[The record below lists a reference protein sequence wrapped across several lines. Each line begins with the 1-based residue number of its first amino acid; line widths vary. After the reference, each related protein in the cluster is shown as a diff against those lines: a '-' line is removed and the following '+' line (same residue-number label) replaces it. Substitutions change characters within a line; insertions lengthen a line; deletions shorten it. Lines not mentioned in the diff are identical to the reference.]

1 MITLTFSVD
10 QVNALLQMLG
20 GLPFA
25 QVNGMIQEIVSQG
38 QPQADAL
45 NAEAEAIAR
54 AQAEVD
60 LVEATE

>member
-25 QVNGMIQEIVSQG
+25 QVNGMIQEIVTQG

-45 NAEAEAIAR
+45 DAAAKAKAEAEAA
-54 AQAEVD
+54 AE
-60 LVEATE
+60 

>member
-1 MITLTFSVD
+1 MITLTFPVE

-25 QVNGMIQEIVSQG
+25 QVNGMIQEIVTQG

-45 NAEAEAIAR
+45 DAAAKAEAEA
-54 AQAEVD
+54 AEKAA
-60 LVEATE
+60 E